1 MIQRSILFDLV
12 FEPLVA
18 LFLTSVLL
26 FLNSVAYLIRLAFHN
41 RKADI
46 APKSLVVVVTG
57 CDTGFGELTAV
68 QLQEAG
74 FNVVAACLTVTG
86 TARIKNLVTLSIVC
100 DITKEDDVARL
111 ASATEELCQSRNL
124 KLWAVVNNAVRRLLH
139 AVLANAN
146 MICLNAGGGKWCA
159 VGLDRNRY
167 ISPGHGC
174 ELLWSCYGDK
184 SDASFA

>member
-100 DITKEDDVARL
+100 DITKEDDVALL
-111 ASATEELCQSRNL
+111 AY
-124 KLWAVVNNAVRRLLH
+124 RRIMPITKPE
-139 AVLANAN
+139 A
-146 MICLNAGGGKWCA
+146 M
-159 VGLDRNRY
+159 
-167 ISPGHGC
+167 GC
-174 ELLWSCYGDK
+174 SQQCGT
-184 SDASFA
+184 SFAPRSSREC